1 MDYSK
6 KPQKKNPRKGASSL
20 SQLLFLWVLPLMF
33 KGCCHGLGQTD
44 LTKSLKQDR
53 SEDLGDK
60 LETWVIAFFFVF
72 YCIFSCIFLV
82 FFVESF
88 HGIKREENKFFLIK
102 IHKSFCHLNVTKSFK
117 CAILLFAHELDLNFF
132 SIFFFRFFCFLK

>member
-60 LETWVIAFFFVF
+60 LET
-72 YCIFSCIFLV
+72 
-82 FFVESF
+82 
-88 HGIKREENKFFLIK
+88 
-102 IHKSFCHLNVTKSFK
+102 
-117 CAILLFAHELDLNFF
+117 
-132 SIFFFRFFCFLK
+132 